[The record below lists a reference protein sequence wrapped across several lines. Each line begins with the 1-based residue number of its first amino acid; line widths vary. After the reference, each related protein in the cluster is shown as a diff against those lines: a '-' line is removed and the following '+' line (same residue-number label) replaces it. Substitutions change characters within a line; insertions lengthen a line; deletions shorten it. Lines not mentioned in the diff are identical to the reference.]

1 MQKMFMGALLSGCM
15 VLSAAA
21 AAEADA
27 ESVCERLEDAIEAEI
42 DALESV
48 KDAESA
54 QSAIADVQKAL
65 DAQKALFGVDE
76 YELWNYIE
84 HTGNVKEVLMRCLQR
99 LAAEIDRLEKV
110 KFYGNTEL
118 RALVI

>member
-1 MQKMFMGALLSGCM
+1 MGALLSGCM

-21 AAEADA
+21 AAETEA

-76 YELWNYIE
+76 YALWNYIE

-99 LAAEIDRLEKV
+99 LAAEIDRLEKAN
-110 KFYGNTEL
+110 FYGNTEL